1 MDPATGQSRGFGFIL
16 FHNEASIEAVL
27 AAGNHEIDG
36 KTVSY
41 SILID
46 LDRGVGCL
54 LLIILLFWVVYYR
67 LFQVDPK
74 KAERRDGKMFVG
86 GVKAE
91 TTDDIIKG

>member
-1 MDPATGQSRGFGFIL
+1 MKMDPATGQSRGFGFIL

-46 LDRGVGCL
+46 LDRGVGGQTVGCL
-54 LLIILLFWVVYYR
+54 LLIIFIILGCLLSIISGR
-67 LFQVDPK
+67 SEK
-74 KAERRDGKMFVG
+74 SRTTRR
-86 GVKAE
+86 
-91 TTDDIIKG
+91 